1 MGKPSFAAEIDK
13 IMENPNNGGVPR
25 STKNEEWRHA
35 MVQWGKA
42 VRRDILVLEYHLKHN
57 FKVNPKE
64 FYGDPGD
71 PGDPPLPPPDDS

>member
-1 MGKPSFAAEIDK
+1 MGKPSFAADIDK

-25 STKNEEWRHA
+25 STNNVVWREA
-35 MVQWGKA
+35 MLQWGRA

-57 FKVNPKE
+57 FKVDPRE
-64 FYGDPGD
+64 FYTD